1 MQIMGLKINGSG
13 RLATTSSLLALLVVC
28 PAMAET
34 LPVRQCKSYVQG
46 RIDVLDAEL
55 HKGSKP
61 NEARKLLKRRDKLKD
76 QLDDCQRNPNAYKKD
91 I

>member
-1 MQIMGLKINGSG
+1 VLAVAAHVGL
-13 RLATTSSLLALLVVC
+13 
-28 PAMAET
+28 AEE

-61 NEARKLLKRRDKLKD
+61 DAARKLVKRRDKLKV
-76 QLDDCQRNPNAYKKD
+76 QLANCERNPNAYQKD